1 MSNFRT
7 EPPWKGGKYVPA
19 EYEIL
24 AEFPCVCWGWECDLY
39 YWILRDPT
47 DGEVFLGSTNHGR
60 FFWRRKQDAID
71 TLGEDI
77 ETLNEYIQDTQRA
90 LEMLPNG

>member
-7 EPPWKGGKYVPA
+7 EPPREGGKYVPA

-47 DGEVFLGSTNHGR
+47 DGEVFLGSTNHGG
-60 FFWRRKQDAID
+60 FFWERKQDAID
-71 TLGEDI
+71 TLEEDI
-77 ETLNEYIQDTQRA
+77 KTLNEFIQDTKRA
-90 LEMLPNG
+90 LEMLPND

>member
-7 EPPWKGGKYVPA
+7 EPPWEGGKYVPA

-24 AEFPCVCWGWECDLY
+24 AEFPNVSWGWEVDLY

-47 DGEVFLGSTNHGR
+47 DGEVFLGSTDHTGFR
-60 FFWRRKQDAID
+60 WHRKQDAID
-71 TLGEDI
+71 MLKEDI
-77 ETLNEYIQDTQRA
+77 ETLNGFIQDTQRA
-90 LEMLPNG
+90 LEMLPND